1 MKNLTQ
7 MIWLFLFV
15 FGISFAQQEK
25 GIIGTDNWLKNWT
38 EFNPNQED
46 PGEPTQILTG
56 KISKDTRLNK
66 GEVYLLLGNVFVVD
80 SVTLTIDPGTVIL
93 GDFKT
98 KASLTIAKGAKLVA
112 EGTVTDPIVFTSNRD
127 VKRAGDWG
135 GLIILGEAPSNKFGN
150 GSVASYFPELNPMDY
165 PKTNFGGNNIKS
177 NSGTL
182 RYVRI
187 EYAGKRMRDGYFSSL
202 MLAGVGN
209 KTVLENIMV
218 SYSGGNSFQVWGG
231 DLNMDK
237 LVSYKSSGND
247 FKFNFG
253 SQVVLNNSLAIRS
266 PFVSSSYKARCLVV
280 SSYDEQREVDFSK
293 KLTHVVAKNITLLND
308 SNDLKSD
315 ISRGLVNEAV
325 YVGKTASLDMNQSVI
340 SGFNPAVL
348 FEESIVVNQ
357 ENLERIKFTD
367 MYFNNC
373 NGNIFVE
380 YNSNNEDLENWY
392 GNSSFLNVYSKSNN
406 DETFIDINNKKRP
419 DFRLRINKII
429 ASEKDNFASED
440 LGVNND

>member
-150 GSVASYFPELNPMDY
+150 GSVASYFPDLNPMDY
-165 PKTNFGGNNIKS
+165 PKTNFGGNN
-177 NSGTL
+177 T
-182 RYVRI
+182 
-187 EYAGKRMRDGYFSSL
+187 
-202 MLAGVGN
+202 
-209 KTVLENIMV
+209 
-218 SYSGGNSFQVWGG
+218 
-231 DLNMDK
+231 
-237 LVSYKSSGND
+237 
-247 FKFNFG
+247 
-253 SQVVLNNSLAIRS
+253 
-266 PFVSSSYKARCLVV
+266 
-280 SSYDEQREVDFSK
+280 
-293 KLTHVVAKNITLLND
+293 
-308 SNDLKSD
+308 
-315 ISRGLVNEAV
+315 
-325 YVGKTASLDMNQSVI
+325 
-340 SGFNPAVL
+340 
-348 FEESIVVNQ
+348 
-357 ENLERIKFTD
+357 
-367 MYFNNC
+367 
-373 NGNIFVE
+373 
-380 YNSNNEDLENWY
+380 NSNT
-392 GNSSFLNVYSKSNN
+392 K
-406 DETFIDINNKKRP
+406 
-419 DFRLRINKII
+419 
-429 ASEKDNFASED
+429 
-440 LGVNND
+440 